1 MTVFD
6 TRREPPGAEILPSR
20 RIHELF
26 ETLAALVPVTPAV
39 IAEGERPERLSYGE
53 LDRRANRLARFLRSR
68 SLGLGTEERVAV
80 ALERSPDAVV
90 ALLAVWKAGGA
101 WIPLDL
107 SWPAERLG
115 LLLEESGATFLIARE
130 ESAAALAAAAPRWP
144 LPGAG
149 ELPPL
154 WQLRIVGLDRDAAEI
169 AGQSAAPLRSAAG
182 PEHLAC
188 ILEPGP
194 EGAAGVMLTHRD
206 LVHRALAG
214 LPGGRTGTGHRI
226 LQLAGGPVLSLE
238 EILLTLPQGATLC
251 LSPAAQR
258 PDEACGRLL
267 DERAITHLLV
277 PPDLARQLAHQL
289 THHLAGRSAAG
300 QAPVEAQ
307 ALEMIPGRTC
317 SLWREPAVRAL
328 AELLR
333 NSQDRGAGG
342 RG

>member
-6 TRREPPGAEILPSR
+6 TRREPSGAEILPSR

-26 ETLAALVPVTPAV
+26 ETLAALVPGTPAV
-39 IAEGERPERLSYGE
+39 IAEGESLTYGE

-80 ALERSPDAVV
+80 ALERSPEAVV

-101 WIPLDL
+101 WLPLDL

-154 WQLRIVGLDRDAAEI
+154 WQLRIVCLDRDAAEI

-194 EGAAGVMLTHRD
+194 EDAAGVMLTHRD
-206 LVHRALAG
+206 LVHRALAW

-226 LQLAGGPVLSLE
+226 LQLAGSSAISLE
-238 EILLTLPQGATLC
+238 EILLTLPQGAALC

-258 PDEACGRLL
+258 PDEALGRVL
-267 DERAITHLLV
+267 DERAITHLLA
-277 PPDLARQLAHQL
+277 PPDLARQLARR
-289 THHLAGRSAAG
+289 LAGRGAAG
-300 QAPVEAQ
+300 GQLPFEAL
-307 ALEMIPGRTC
+307 ALEIAPGRTC

-328 AELLR
+328 AGLLR
-333 NSQDRGAGG
+333 NSQDTGTDSRG
-342 RG
+342 